1 MKNKK
6 PNQLINEKS
15 PYLLQHAYN
24 LVNWYPWSDEAFQKA
39 KNELK
44 PIFLSIGYSTC
55 HWCHVMEHESFVDEE
70 VAFILNNNFV
80 SIKLDREERPDL
92 DQIYMTACQ
101 VLTGAGGWP
110 LTIFMTPEKKPF
122 FAGTYFPKV
131 SKFNKIGFVDLINRI
146 LDVWNKDYFQVIESA
161 NEITKSLNNNVTYII
176 QNSIDFNVIEV
187 AVSKLQSTYDEYYG
201 GFGSRPKFPMGHN
214 LSFFLDYYVINK
226 SENVLKMVEKTL
238 IELRKG
244 GIYDQIG
251 YGFHR
256 YSTDERWLVPHFEK
270 MLYDNALLIIAY
282 SKAYSITKNEFYKNT
297 VNEIIE
303 YIARDL
309 TNPQG
314 AFYSAEDAD
323 SEGEE
328 GKFYVW
334 TENEIDEILGKD
346 SEFVKKIFNV
356 NSDGNFVH
364 EIHASSDGTN
374 IPHLVKSYSELATD
388 FEIEESDLL
397 KRIGTLK
404 QKLFEIREKR
414 IRPFKDDKV
423 LTDWNGLMI
432 SALALSSKY
441 LKNNDNLIFA
451 INATEFIIDNL
462 YIGNKLLHRY
472 RDGESKFEATLDDY
486 AYLCYGLIMLFKST
500 FNPKY
505 LRIVFELQE
514 TMNKGFED
522 KVNGGY
528 FNTSEGSNDTIA
540 RIKELFDGAMPSGNS
555 IQMMNLIELFN
566 ITSDITFRDKV
577 DFHFKATLST
587 IKKYPSGA
595 TFYLSALL
603 KFQQSNK
610 SLIIVTEKNDYNL
623 PEDEVDVIIIN
634 NENKSKLIEL
644 IPYINNFTL
653 LNGKTTYYYCEN
665 FKCNLPVNE
674 I

>member
-24 LVNWYPWSDEAFQKA
+24 LVDWYPWSDEAFQKA

-131 SKFNKIGFVDLINRI
+131 SKFNKIGFIDLINRI

-161 NEITKSLNNNVTYII
+161 NEITKSLNKNVTYII

-214 LSFFLDYYVINK
+214 LSFLLDYYYFKNDD
-226 SENVLKMVEKTL
+226 SVLKMVEKTL

-282 SKAYSITKNEFYKNT
+282 SKAYSITKNEFYKDT

-323 SEGEE
+323 SDGEE

-334 TENEIDEILGKD
+334 TEIEIDEILGKD
-346 SEFVKKIFNV
+346 SEFFKKIFNV
-356 NSDGNFVH
+356 NTDGNFVH

-441 LKNNDNLIFA
+441 LKNNNNLIFA
-451 INATEFIIDNL
+451 INAAEFIIDNL
-462 YIGNKLLHRY
+462 YKGNKLLHRY
-472 RDGESKFEATLDDY
+472 RDGESKFDANLDDY
-486 AYLCYGLIMLFKST
+486 SYLCYGLIMLFKST

-514 TMNKGFED
+514 TMNKEFED

-528 FNTSEGSNDTIA
+528 YNTKVENIDTIA

-555 IQMMNLIELFN
+555 IQMMNLVELFN

-587 IKKYPSGA
+587 INKYPSGA

-603 KFQQSNK
+603 KFQNPTK
-610 SLIIVTEKNDYNL
+610 SLIIITENNQFKIPD
-623 PEDEVDVIIIN
+623 DEIEVVVLN

-644 IPYINNFTL
+644 IPYLQNFTL